1 MKKPSCRL
9 ETLAD
14 DGLTTIHYCGDCE
27 VFHLRIGYTTL
38 HIKPDG
44 LIGLGNAINTS
55 LARLRRRGE
64 SADRSQAG
72 RELENPLH

>member
-1 MKKPSCRL
+1 MKKPSCCL

-14 DGLTTIHYCGDCE
+14 DGLTTIHYCRTCA

-38 HIKPDG
+38 HVKPDG

-55 LARLRRRGE
+55 LAKLRRRGE
-64 SADRSQAG
+64 AIARSQAG
-72 RELENPLH
+72 RELENPLG